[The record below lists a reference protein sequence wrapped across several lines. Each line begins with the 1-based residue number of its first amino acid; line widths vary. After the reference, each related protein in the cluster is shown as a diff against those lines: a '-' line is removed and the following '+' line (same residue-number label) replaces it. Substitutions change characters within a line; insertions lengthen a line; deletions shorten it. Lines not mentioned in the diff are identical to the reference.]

1 LKVNSPR
8 TYLIIQTD
16 NILIN
21 LSQNGELSNLVIC
34 DFGISKDLN
43 VSIAD
48 TYAGT
53 WAWMVNFLKN
63 DVILKAPEVYR
74 AHTSDGQKQY
84 DAFLSDGIL

>member
-1 LKVNSPR
+1 VAHRDLKVNSPR
-8 TYLIIQTD
+8 IYLIIQTD

-21 LSQNGELSNLVIC
+21 LSENGELSSLVIC

-53 WAWMVNFLKN
+53 WAWMVKFSLKWCN
-63 DVILKAPEVYR
+63 IEGSRSL
-74 AHTSDGQKQY
+74 
-84 DAFLSDGIL
+84 